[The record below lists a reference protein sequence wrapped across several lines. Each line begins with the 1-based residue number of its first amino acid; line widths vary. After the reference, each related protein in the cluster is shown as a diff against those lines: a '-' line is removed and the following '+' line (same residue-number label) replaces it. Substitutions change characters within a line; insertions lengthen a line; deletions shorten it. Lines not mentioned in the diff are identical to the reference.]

1 MSENDKPNLLAVLD
15 SCEKILD
22 YTKNINNVDDFA
34 GNAVVFDAVMMNFI
48 VIGETVSKL
57 SINLKEEYDYVEW
70 IKITNFRNIVAHD
83 YFGIDAEEVWQII
96 KEDIP
101 VFISNLNRI
110 LKDFSS
116 S

>member
-1 MSENDKPNLLAVLD
+1 MFENDKPNLLALLD

-22 YTKNINNVDDFA
+22 YTKNTNNVDDFA

-57 SINLKEEYDYVEW
+57 SKDLKEEYDFVEW
-70 IKITNFRNIVAHD
+70 IRITDFRNIVAHD

-96 KEDIP
+96 NDDIP
-101 VFISNLNRI
+101 VFISNLNLI